1 MPKKKTKKDLSIVIS
16 RLIAANTILEQKIN
30 SYNTLFSMYVKYKGE
45 GVEFQKYLKEE
56 LEGIDAKIR
65 QAEDKED

>member
-30 SYNTLFSMYVKYKGE
+30 SYNTLFGMYVKYKGE

-65 QAEDKED
+65 QAED